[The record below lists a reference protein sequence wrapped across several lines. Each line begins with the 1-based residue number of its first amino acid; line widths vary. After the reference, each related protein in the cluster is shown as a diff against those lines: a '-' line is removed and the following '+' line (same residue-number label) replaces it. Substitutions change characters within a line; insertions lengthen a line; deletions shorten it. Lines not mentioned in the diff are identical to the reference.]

1 MERNLYNDTSHATG
15 LIAWFARNPVAANL
29 LMFAVVVVGL
39 VVARNIRQEIYP
51 FFEVDTVDVDMQ
63 YRGASPEEVEQSVVL
78 PIESE
83 LRGLELTRRIE
94 SSASEGRARVAVEIM
109 PGFDRNRALQ
119 EVTAAVARISMFP
132 DEIEPPRVSLGT
144 SRRRGV
150 NYVAVF
156 GDLDTRTL
164 IQFAHQVEDGLLA
177 QPEIALVEM
186 TGVRR
191 PEILI
196 EVPQSQLRS
205 LNLTL
210 EEIARAID
218 RAALD
223 VPAGTMKTAGGDI
236 LLKTTER
243 RYFGS
248 EFAGIPIKSSNTG
261 AEIKLGDIAYIEDGF
276 EETKRE
282 SYYNGKQAVSLSVYA
297 SESQPPIKVAEA
309 VRRYIDQ
316 IRPGLPSSVDVEVSY
331 DRTEDYQERINLLK
345 YNGTLG
351 LLLVLLALGFL
362 LELRVAFWTAIGIPV
377 SILGSLILL
386 PLMNASVNMISVFGF
401 IVTLGIV
408 VDDAVV
414 VGEDIFHKISQ
425 GMSRMDA
432 AVAGVREMTV
442 PVVFAVSTNII
453 AFLPLFFVP
462 GESGRFLNV
471 LPAVIIAVFTVSL
484 VEVLLIL
491 PSHLAFSRKHPHSN
505 SIFSRFDQGQT
516 RLRLKLDAAME
527 NFYRP
532 ILLAVIRFRYI
543 TLAVFAASLL
553 VVIAYTSSGRVNFT
567 FNPTIENDYI
577 QGEIEMP
584 TGTPVAR
591 TREVAFTVEAA
602 AKRAIAQ
609 LEKENPDFVRN
620 IRVSVADRGND
631 NTARVAIKLVPQ
643 NYRQVTG
650 AGFVNVWREEVP
662 EIPDM
667 ESLFFDYL
675 AGPGGEAAI
684 YIQLSHPE
692 VDTLRHA
699 AEELG
704 DMVALYPGVT
714 DIRKGFGKEMPQ
726 LSFEIKPAGQAL
738 GITARDLGQQIRN
751 SFYGAEALRQPRERE
766 ELRVMVRLPEQDRRS
781 LSALEGLLIKAPNGA
796 EIPINQAAEII
807 ETTAPVR
814 ITRVDGARVVNVTAN
829 VIASI
834 TNGNKVLSAMEKKDL
849 PELVKRF
856 PGLRYT
862 FEGEQRDQREA
873 TRSLSVGLT
882 ASLFAIFAIM
892 AAFLRSYSQS
902 VIVLLT
908 IPWGLA
914 GAVVGH
920 ILLGF
925 DLSIYSVLGM
935 IALCGMVVNGGFVLA
950 VTRNRYV
957 ERGMTL
963 NEATIH
969 SAERRFRPIFLT
981 ALTTFLGL
989 GPMIFETNE
998 QALFLVPMAISLGV
1012 GTLASSL
1019 VVLILVPVS
1028 FIVMEELKSLH
1039 SPGEVAAD
1047 KPMMPSG
1054 AGEIYHAPYQE

>member
-1 MERNLYNDTSHATG
+1 MKSNSFNDTSNVSG
-15 LIAWFARNPVAANL
+15 LIAWFARNHVAANL
-29 LMFAVVVVGL
+29 LMLAIIVVGL

-51 FFEVDTVDVDMQ
+51 LFEVDTVEVDMQ
-63 YRGASPEEVEQSVVL
+63 YRGASPEEVEQSVIL

-94 SSASEGRARVAVEIM
+94 SSASEGRASVSVEIM

-119 EVTAAVARISMFP
+119 EVTASVARISLFP
-132 DEIEPPRVSLGT
+132 DETEPPIVSLGT

-150 NYVAVF
+150 NYVAVS
-156 GDLDTRTL
+156 GNIDIRTL
-164 IQFAHQVEDGLLA
+164 IQFAHEVEDGLLA
-177 QPEIALVEM
+177 QPEIALVEL

-196 EVPQSQLRS
+196 EVPQTQLRS

-210 EEIARAID
+210 QQIAQAID

-236 LLKTTER
+236 LLRTTER

-248 EFAGIPIKSSNTG
+248 EFEEIPIKSSNTG
-261 AEIKLGDIAYIEDGF
+261 AEIKLGNIAYIEDGF

-282 SYYNGKQAVSLSVYA
+282 SYYNGKQAVLLSVYA
-297 SESQPPIKVAEA
+297 SESQPPIKVAHA
-309 VRRYIDQ
+309 VSRYIKQ
-316 IRPGLPSSVDVEVSY
+316 LAPTLPESVDVEVSY
-331 DRTEDYQERINLLK
+331 DRTEDYRERINLLRF
-345 YNGTLG
+345 NGTIG
-351 LLLVLLALGFL
+351 LLLVLLALGML

-386 PLMNASVNMISVFGF
+386 PMMDASVNMISVFGF

-425 GMSRMDA
+425 GMTRLDA
-432 AVAGVREMTV
+432 AVAGVREMTI
-442 PVVFAVSTNII
+442 PVIFAVSTNII

-462 GESGRFLNV
+462 GESGRFLHV

-484 VEVLLIL
+484 IEVLFIL
-491 PSHLAFSRKHPHSN
+491 PSHLAFSKKNPHTN
-505 SIFSRFDQGQT
+505 SLFSRFDRFQT
-516 RLRLKLDAAME
+516 KLRLKLDAGME

-532 ILLAVIRFRYI
+532 ILHTVIRFRYI
-543 TLAVFAASLL
+543 TIAVFAASLMI
-553 VVIAYTSSGRVNFT
+553 VIGYTWSGRVNFT

-577 QGEIEMP
+577 QGELEMP
-584 TGTPVAR
+584 TGTPIKR
-591 TREVAFTVEAA
+591 TREVIFIIEEA
-602 AKRAIAQ
+602 AKRAIAK
-609 LEKENPDFVRN
+609 LEDENPDFVRN

-631 NTARVAIKLVPQ
+631 NAARVAIKLVPQ
-643 NYRQVTG
+643 NYRKVTG

-662 EIPDM
+662 EIPDI

-684 YIQLSHPE
+684 YIQLSHPD
-692 VDTLRHA
+692 VDTLRQA

-704 DMVALYPGVT
+704 EMVARYPGVT
-714 DIRKGFGKEMPQ
+714 DIRKGFGREMPQ
-726 LSFEIKPAGQAL
+726 LSFEIKPAGQAM

-751 SFYGAEALRQPRERE
+751 AFYGAEALRQPRERE
-766 ELRVMVRLPEQDRRS
+766 ELRVMVRLPEKDRRS

-796 EIPINQAAEII
+796 EIPISQAAEIT

-829 VIASI
+829 VIASV
-834 TNGNKVLSAMEKKDL
+834 TNGNKVLTSMEKKEL
-849 PELVKRF
+849 PELLNRF

-873 TRSLSVGLT
+873 TSSLSVGLT

-892 AAFLRSYSQS
+892 ASFLRSYIQS
-902 VIVLLT
+902 AVVLMT

-957 ERGMTL
+957 DRGLSL
-963 NEATIH
+963 NEATIE
-969 SAERRFRPIFLT
+969 AAKRRFRPIFLT
-981 ALTTFLGL
+981 AITTFLGL

-1019 VVLILVPVS
+1019 VVLILVPVT
-1028 FIVMEELKSLH
+1028 FVIIEEIKGLRSGEKQEEDSL
-1039 SPGEVAAD
+1039 PPLGGEVF
-1047 KPMMPSG
+1047 
-1054 AGEIYHAPYQE
+1054 HARQKL